1 MALEDAR
8 NDQLKKQ
15 EMKNEAEA
23 KQFEKKI
30 LFTLRNDEEVAK
42 RQLQEAERQLVRM
55 RGIFDDCMSQ
65 ILHRMQTNQLE
76 HVFGCAELLNSFVK
90 MQSRL
95 ANGWLSSPY
104 IAEMPV
110 SLSENAEPVF
120 IEGDVDAVV
129 DRATLDTLE
138 NDFFSLNADAQPV
151 AKAPSAEARSRPINC
166 AEVEA
171 NLART
176 RDACDLLLDVLPE
189 KEATEGD
196 MNLKIQNL
204 LAKFPLMA
212 PPQTRK
218 TQRKPRFINGK
229 RRTDASSKS
238 PRGSSPRGNREE
250 PVLEW
255 LQCSLNDFVSKG
267 ADAASARTAA
277 TSEVSTFYNTSKV
290 VSKNWKEH
298 CEYTSRTVAS
308 ASTSMVLQIRQLRD
322 LVQSKLREIKKIRTA
337 LVHDLQKWAAK
348 VDSAKLRK
356 SKKVERL
363 LHQEG
368 SRERR
373 NRLTGETGEARKSR
387 KVEAALRK
395 VRAADEY
402 LEISKSRLEEVN
414 VHTREEAAKIWRIY
428 DKVEYQR
435 YALLRSI
442 MKTASLS
449 RTTLAKNLV
458 VLSERSADHIELI
471 DPHADV
477 QQFIEHNHKGLVKPD
492 NAEQACIVL
501 NLMESPPAPKESSAA
516 GSKRANTETKAKA

>member
-1 MALEDAR
+1 MTEANLALEDAR

-76 HVFGCAELLNSFVK
+76 HIFGCAELLNSFVK
-90 MQSRL
+90 MQARL
-95 ANGWLSSPY
+95 AKGWHSSPY
-104 IAEMPV
+104 IAEMPA

-129 DRATLDTLE
+129 DRAALDTLE
-138 NDFFSLNADAQPV
+138 NDFFSLKTPSSGKRAGP
-151 AKAPSAEARSRPINC
+151 KATVDPRSRPINC

-176 RDACDLLLDVLPE
+176 RNACDLLLDVLPE
-189 KEATEGD
+189 KEATEGE

-212 PPQTRK
+212 PALVRKKERK
-218 TQRKPRFINGK
+218 TRFMNGK
-229 RRTDASSKS
+229 RRSDTLKASTS
-238 PRGSSPRGNREE
+238 PQAPKEE
-250 PVLEW
+250 PPLEW
-255 LQCSLNDFVSKG
+255 MECTLNEWVSKG

-277 TSEVSTFYNTSKV
+277 TSEVSSFYNTSAV
-290 VSKNWKEH
+290 VSENWKEH

-322 LVQSKLREIKKIRTA
+322 LVQSKLREIKKIRTT
-337 LVHDLQKWAAK
+337 LVHDLQKWGTK
-348 VDSAKLRK
+348 VDNAKLRK

-363 LHQEG
+363 LQQEG

-373 NRLTGETGEARKSR
+373 NRFTGETGEARKSR

-414 VHTREEAAKIWRIY
+414 AHTKEEAAKIWRIY

-458 VLSERSADHIELI
+458 LLSERSADHIELI

-492 NAEQACIVL
+492 NAEEACIVL
-501 NLMESPPAPKESSAA
+501 NNLEPTLSTAESPAKSTESAS
-516 GSKRANTETKAKA
+516 